1 MPAYKTVISFGLV
14 AIPVAMHTA
23 VQDNDIGFN
32 QLHKEDKE
40 RVRYKKV
47 CSHCGK
53 EVHGDEIIR
62 GYQYDKDRYV
72 VITDDEIEKIKTEK
86 EKAINILHFANIDEI
101 NPVYYDKSYYVL
113 PESGGEK
120 AFELL
125 RTALMEER
133 KIGIGKTVMGAKETM
148 AAIIP
153 RESGIVIQT
162 MYFEDEIRDI
172 PKSYKVYKPQEA
184 ELTMAKT
191 LINSMDKPFDPESYH
206 DEYQAKLRQLI
217 EDKIAGAEIKTPE
230 KNAGA
235 SIIDLMEALTK
246 SVENAKSGGA
256 KTAKARAGAKKK
268 AGADTKKQKEE
279 NPKKNQDGAKTKRRR
294 GAA

>member
-40 RVRYKKV
+40 RIRYKKV

-53 EVHGDEIIR
+53 EVHGNEIIR
-62 GYQYDKDRYV
+62 GYRYDKDRYV
-72 VITDDEIEKIKTEK
+72 VITDEEIEKIKTEK

-125 RTALMEER
+125 RTALMDER
-133 KIGIGKTVMGAKETM
+133 KIGIGKTVMGAKETL

-153 RESGIVIQT
+153 REGGIVIQT

-172 PKSYKVYKPQEA
+172 PKSYKVYKPQDA
-184 ELTMAKT
+184 ELNMAKM

-217 EDKIAGAEIKTPE
+217 EDKIAGAEIKTPSE
-230 KNAGA
+230 NAGS
-235 SIIDLMEALTK
+235 SIVDLMEALTK
-246 SVENAKSGGA
+246 SVENAKGGET
-256 KTAKARAGAKKK
+256 KTAKARAKK
-268 AGADTKKQKEE
+268 AHAGTKTRKEE
-279 NPKKNQDGAKTKRRR
+279 KPKKNQDGAKTKRRR